1 MNNVT
6 FQSYPLQIQN
16 EVKEMDKVFDT
27 PKKRASAANKARI
40 HLSAKTRTDVYSE
53 AYAQLLKSLGLTS
66 RVQDEYTQKLV
77 GFYFHAKH
85 VYFNGNSMLED
96 FNKNNGKLSHLFTSY
111 R

>member
-1 MNNVT
+1 MNNNVT

-16 EVKEMDKVFDT
+16 AVQEMNKVFDT
-27 PKKRASAANKARI
+27 PKKRAFAANKARI
-40 HLSAKTRTDVYSE
+40 HLQTRSNAYSE

-77 GFYFHAKH
+77 AFYFHAKQH
-85 VYFNGNSMLED
+85 AYFNGKSMLED
-96 FNKNNGKLSHLFTSY
+96 FNNNGKLSHFFTSY

>member
-16 EVKEMDKVFDT
+16 EVQEMHKVFDT
-27 PKKRASAANKARI
+27 PKKRAFAANKARI
-40 HLSAKTRTDVYSE
+40 HLSAQTRTDAYSE

-66 RVQDEYTQKLV
+66 RVQDEYTQKLAA
-77 GFYFHAKH
+77 FYFHAKH
-85 VYFNGNSMLED
+85 NYFNGKSMLDD
-96 FNKNNGKLSHLFTSY
+96 FNTNGKLSHLFTSY